1 MARPFF
7 PIFFRNRD
15 MLQYMGMEQRGELFT
30 QLFAYADEGVLPEN
44 NDSILGMAFNIFRKD
59 IDESLNKYKETCE
72 KNRRNIAKRWNKTLA
87 DENTSEYDGIRSDTK
102 NTKRREAETE
112 EKKKGREVE
121 AETEAEEK
129 GEAACLPAVD
139 AAEQQFRSSFGRNP
153 SENFLRTV
161 EQSNLT
167 AEQISMAIQQTAK
180 KHSICNPEGYITQI
194 LRTWAANG
202 VPAQYQPKADQ
213 YNPPPDEPLADWE
226 VDWLMQMQSREET
239 SC

>member
-1 MARPFF
+1 
-7 PIFFRNRD
+7 

-30 QLFAYADEGVLPEN
+30 QLFAYADEGVLPED
-44 NDSILGMAFNIFRKD
+44 NDGILGMAFNVFRKD

-72 KNRRNIAKRWNKTLA
+72 KNRRNIAKRWNKTLS

-129 GEAACLPAVD
+129 GRSAVPD
-139 AAEQQFRSSFGRNP
+139 IEKQFLSAFGRKP
-153 SENFLRTV
+153 SREFL
-161 EQSNLT
+161 
-167 AEQISMAIQQTAK
+167 QTAAQSGLSDEAIIHAIHRAADK
-180 KHSICNPEGYITQI
+180 RSVKNPEGYATKIIQ
-194 LRTWAANG
+194 TWAANG
-202 VPAQYQPKADQ
+202 VPAQYQPQADK

-226 VDWLMQMQSREET
+226 RDWLMQMQSREET